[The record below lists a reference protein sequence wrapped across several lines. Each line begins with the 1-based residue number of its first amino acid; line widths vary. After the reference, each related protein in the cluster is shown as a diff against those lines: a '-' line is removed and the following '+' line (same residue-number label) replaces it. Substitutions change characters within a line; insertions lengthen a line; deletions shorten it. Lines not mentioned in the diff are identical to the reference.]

1 MLVAEKSFRKR
12 IMGGIDLST
21 VMNLWLQW
29 SQTWNLVIKILKGNG
44 IVKTL
49 VLQEAESSDISH
61 PVEDY
66 FKESQ
71 RGCKIWGDEV
81 ELFRPYS

>member
-49 VLQEAESSDISH
+49 VL
-61 PVEDY
+61 
-66 FKESQ
+66 
-71 RGCKIWGDEV
+71 
-81 ELFRPYS
+81 